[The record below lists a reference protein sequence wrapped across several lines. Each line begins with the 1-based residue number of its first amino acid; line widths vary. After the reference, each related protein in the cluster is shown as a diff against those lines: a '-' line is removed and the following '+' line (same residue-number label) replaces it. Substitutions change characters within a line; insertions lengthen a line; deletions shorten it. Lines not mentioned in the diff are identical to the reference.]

1 MAYVELYF
9 PIRLLLTDD
18 NLVGYSGDLGGC
30 RFYNGMSELVSYR
43 SARNFSLN
51 YKVVEAETGVRF
63 HPCTERSQWRVAVG
77 SSKDGSNGTNEWNYV
92 TEPCKQ
98 VLDREATMA
107 DLIMA
112 NMEAAEGKLADRLAR
127 RIDVGAELDMLAGR
141 ATAPAGGVIVPDEAA
156 GVAKEADGQPVAPV
170 DASLATAEQLD
181 AVRKTFGARFL
192 RQQLENMGLK
202 TARSGDEMIDELLE
216 AKVPAATVRGWLAG
230 NGSQDRVPETQ
241 PIVPTEVAQAEA
253 ARANLGKLLAET
265 ESVEPPTQSVEP
277 VEPES
282 TAKVDGEPAPAP
294 EI

>member
-9 PIRLLLTDD
+9 PIRLVLTDD

-77 SSKDGSNGTNEWNYV
+77 SAADGSKGTNEWNYV

-98 VLDREATMA
+98 VLDREAAMA
-107 DLIMA
+107 DLIKS
-112 NMEAAEGKLADRLAR
+112 NMDLAEGKLAARLAQ
-127 RIDVGAELDMLAGR
+127 RIDIGNELDMLAGR
-141 ATAPAGGVIVPDEAA
+141 ATAPAGGVIVPAGEAGEGA
-156 GVAKEADGQPVAPV
+156 AVADGAPQEPV

-192 RQQLENMGLK
+192 RQQLEAMGLK
-202 TARSGDEMIDELLE
+202 TARSGDDMIEELLE
-216 AKVPAATVRGWLAG
+216 AKVSAATVRGWLAG
-230 NGSQDRVPETQ
+230 NGSPDKVPETQ

-253 ARANLGKLLAET
+253 AKANLGKLLAEP
-265 ESVEPPTQSVEP
+265 ERVEQPTQA
-277 VEPES
+277 VEPEP
-282 TAKVDGEPAPAP
+282 KVAEGEPAPAP
-294 EI
+294 EA